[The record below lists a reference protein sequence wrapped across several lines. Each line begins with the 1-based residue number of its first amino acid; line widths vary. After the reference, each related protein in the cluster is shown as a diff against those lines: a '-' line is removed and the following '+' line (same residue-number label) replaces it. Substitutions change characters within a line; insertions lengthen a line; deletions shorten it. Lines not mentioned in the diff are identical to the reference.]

1 VPLAPG
7 DRFGPYR
14 IVAPLGRGGMA
25 TVFKAHEAGLD
36 RHVALKI
43 LPSEFLHEPA
53 FAERFRREARVIARL
68 EHPHIVPLYAF
79 GIEGDLPWMAMRLI
93 DGGSLAQILKGGRL
107 SLARASAFLR
117 HVAAALDYAHA
128 KGVVHR
134 DVKPQNVLVD
144 TEEHAYLADFGVARI
159 VEGSVA
165 LTRSG
170 SISGTPNYMA
180 PELAL
185 GQGAGPAC
193 DIYALGVMTYEVL
206 TGRVPF
212 RADTPVAVLMKQV
225 SEPVP
230 LPPPGLA
237 PQAPLA
243 ATLRCLEKDPAR
255 RWPSATAFAEAF
267 EQALAGLPPETV
279 SAPRPAVR
287 LTAAT
292 HDSLGSG
299 TMRSLRKAGITPA
312 ALALLLGG
320 SAASVAIA
328 ATILWLLFGPGRARK
343 PEPVPS
349 PSAAAQVTA
358 LEPSPLTEV
367 PTPVAATP
375 SPEPTPS
382 ASASA
387 SPSPLSGPRPG
398 AVAARRVPALQTP
411 PPAPVASEPA
421 PPTPAAP
428 EPLAAGSLTIDVDAV
443 RDADDATTQVL
454 HLRVEV
460 EGHPALDE
468 RLEFT
473 GEGYVERSRARA
485 TLQLESVRAGRQ
497 QVVVKASV
505 DPRFA
510 SRVATGSLR
519 VELRP
524 GPNRLS
530 ARVRYLSDTDR
541 EVRLR

>member
-1 VPLAPG
+1 
-7 DRFGPYR
+7 
-14 IVAPLGRGGMA
+14 MA
-25 TVFKAHEAGLD
+25 TVFKAHEPGLD

-43 LPSEFLHEPA
+43 LPSEFLHESA

-93 DGGSLAQILKGGRL
+93 DGGSLAHILRSGRL

-144 TEEHAYLADFGVARI
+144 AEDHAYLADFGVARML
-159 VEGSVA
+159 EGSVA
-165 LTRSG
+165 LTQSG

-193 DIYALGVMTYEVL
+193 DIYALGVLTYEVL

-237 PQAPLA
+237 PPALVSV
-243 ATLRCLEKDPAR
+243 TLQCLEKEPAR

-267 EQALAGLPPETV
+267 EQALASLPPETV
-279 SAPRPAVR
+279 AAPRAAVR
-287 LTAAT
+287 STAST
-292 HDSLGSG
+292 LESLSSG
-299 TMRSLRKAGITPA
+299 TMRSLRRVGLTPT
-312 ALALLLGG
+312 ALLLLLSG
-320 SAASVAIA
+320 SAASVVIA
-328 ATILWLLFGPGRARK
+328 ATLLWLLFGSGRTRK
-343 PEPVPS
+343 AEPVTS
-349 PSAAAQVTA
+349 PTAPVAQVSA
-358 LEPSPLTEV
+358 LAPSPLAD
-367 PTPVAATP
+367 TPGAPPA
-375 SPEPTPS
+375 SPEPTPP
-382 ASASA
+382 
-387 SPSPLSGPRPG
+387 PSPALTPTPRSPG
-398 AVAARRVPALQTP
+398 GEARRVIALQTP
-411 PPAPVASEPA
+411 SPTPGAAEPPAPSPTA
-421 PPTPAAP
+421 PAP
-428 EPLAAGSLTIDVDAV
+428 EPAATGTLTIDIDAV
-443 RDADDATTQVL
+443 RDADDATTGTL
-454 HLRVEV
+454 HLRVE
-460 EGHPALDE
+460 LDGQLARE
-468 RLEFT
+468 EQIEFS
-473 GEGYVERSRARA
+473 GEGYVERSRTHV
-485 TLQLESVRAGRQ
+485 TLQLEDVPAGQRE
-497 QVVVKASV
+497 VVLKASA

-510 SRVATGSLR
+510 TRIASGSVR
-519 VELRP
+519 VELQP
-524 GPNRLS
+524 GANRLS
-530 ARVRYLSDTDR
+530 ARLRYLSDTDR